1 MRVSSVL
8 RSSRVRQ
15 VMAVP
20 LAACLFGGLALVT
33 SAPSGASIAAT
44 AATRTLSASSSGCV
58 KGTAQGVT
66 SSTVTLAV
74 TEVAISG
81 GALTNATIGVPSTQ
95 VQENDWNTVAQS
107 INKSGGA
114 GCRKI
119 QLKFFP
125 VNPIDAAGAQQSC
138 LTIAASKPFMVL
150 DVGALSAVN
159 ASNCIPTAKVA
170 YASQYLTPDQLSK
183 YYPYYLSLIGLPVSD
198 IRNSVLG
205 FKQLGYFSSA
215 KGFKKLGV
223 LYDTCNSALIVAE
236 RAALKEAGVPK
247 SKIVEFNLGCPAGQN
262 FTQSILQPAVLAFK
276 NAGVTDV
283 TSAEA
288 GTSAAIFTQVAGQQ
302 NYKPQYLLS
311 SDTVALP
318 NTTGSDVPDST
329 NLNGA
334 LNVTSAA
341 YGEETVPGFKPG
353 PGTQK
358 CDALFRGP
366 GNTTVYKSLDGYEG
380 VACNYL
386 WFVQNILNRATS
398 LQPSQLPVALHAVGT
413 VQYSYP
419 SGPVNYTATLP
430 KKAPYGVGYWRAETY
445 VSSCKCWHIPDP
457 TWNPPFK

>member
-1 MRVSSVL
+1 MRVPKVL

-15 VMAVP
+15 VMAIP
-20 LAACLFGGLALVT
+20 LAACLFGGLVLIA
-33 SAPSGASIAAT
+33 SSPSGASVAAT
-44 AATRTLSASSSGCV
+44 AATRSLSASSSGCV

-114 GCRKI
+114 GCRKLV
-119 QLKFFP
+119 LKFYP

-170 YASQYLTPDQLSK
+170 YASQYLTPDQLTK
-183 YYPYYLSLIGLPVSD
+183 YYPYYLQLLGVPVSD
-198 IRNSVLG
+198 LRNSVLG
-205 FKQLGYFSSA
+205 FNQLGYFKAS

-223 LYDTCNSALIVAE
+223 LYSTCNPALIVAE
-236 RAALKEAGVPK
+236 RAALKQAGVPK
-247 SKIVEFNLGCPAGQN
+247 SKIVEFNVGCPAGQTY
-262 FTQSILQPAVLAFK
+262 TQSILQPAVLAFK

-302 NYKPQYLLS
+302 NYKPQYLLA
-311 SDTVALP
+311 SDTIALP

-334 LNVTSAA
+334 VNVTGQA
-341 YGEETVPGFKPG
+341 YGEETAPGFTPG

-358 CDALFRGP
+358 CNALFRGP

-386 WFVQNILNRATS
+386 WYVQGILKNATS
-398 LQPSQLPVALHAVGT
+398 LQPAQLPAGLHAVGT
-413 VQYSYP
+413 IQFSYP
-419 SGPVNYTATLP
+419 FGPVNYTAAP
-430 KKAPYGVGYWRAETY
+430 KKAPYGVGYWRAENY
-445 VSSCKCWHIPDP
+445 VSSCKCWHIPNP

>member
-1 MRVSSVL
+1 M
-8 RSSRVRQ
+8 VRR

-20 LAACLFGGLALVT
+20 LAACLFGGLALID

-44 AATRTLSASSSGCV
+44 AATKTLSSSSSGCV

-66 SSTVTLAV
+66 ASTVTLAV

-107 INKSGGA
+107 INKAGGA
-114 GCRKI
+114 GCRKLV
-119 QLKFFP
+119 LKFFP

-170 YASQYLTPDQLSK
+170 YASQYLTPDQLTK
-183 YYPYYLSLIGLPVSD
+183 YYPYYLQLLGIPVSD
-198 IRNSVLG
+198 LRNSILG
-205 FKQLGYFSSA
+205 FNQLGYFKPA

-223 LYDTCNSALIVAE
+223 LYSTCNPALIVAE
-236 RAALKEAGVPK
+236 RAALKKAGVPA

-262 FTQSILQPAVLAFK
+262 YTQAILQPAVLAFK
-276 NAGVTDV
+276 NAGVTAV

-288 GTSAAIFTQVAGQQ
+288 GTSAAIFTQVAAQQ
-302 NYKPQYLLS
+302 NYKPQYLLA

-318 NTTGSDVPDST
+318 NTKGADVPDSA

-334 LNVTSAA
+334 VNVTSQA
-341 YGEETVPGFKPG
+341 YGEESAPGFKPG

-358 CDALFRGP
+358 CNALFSGP
-366 GNTTVYKSLDGYEG
+366 GNTSVYKSLDGYEG

-386 WFVQNILNRATS
+386 WYVQGILNHATS
-398 LQPSQLPVALHAVGT
+398 LQAAQLPVALHAVGSIT
-413 VQYSYP
+413 YSYP
-419 SGPVNYTATLP
+419 FGPVNYGAAP
-430 KKAPYGVGYWRAETY
+430 KKAPYGNGYWRPENY
-445 VSSCKCWHIPDP
+445 VASCTCWHIPNP